1 MKKRKLGKAELEVSE
16 IGLGCMG
23 FSQSYP
29 PFLEKEE
36 SIKVIRNAVEMGVTF
51 FDTAEVYGPYKN
63 EELVGEALQPY
74 RDHVVIATKFGWD
87 IPPGADL
94 KAKAPDRLC
103 SSPESVRRV
112 IEGSLKRLKTD
123 YIDLYYQHRVDPN
136 IPIEMVAE
144 TVAELMR
151 EGKVLHW
158 GLSEA
163 SASTIRRAHAIC
175 PLTAVQSEYSMFYR
189 EQEKKV
195 FSVLEELGIGFVPYA
210 PLGRGILAGTINQND
225 VFDSS
230 DYRSSLPRYSK
241 ENLFRN
247 MKMADFVRNLARDKG
262 VTPAQAALGW
272 ILAQKEW
279 IVPIPGT
286 KRTDRLREN
295 IGSSDVLFT
304 EKELNGIRTELDWIE
319 VYGAQYP
326 EDQARMTN
334 G

>member
-36 SIKVIRNAVEMGVTF
+36 SVKVIRNAVEMGITF

-74 RDHVVIATKFGWD
+74 RDYVVIATKFGWD

-103 SSPESVRRV
+103 SSPESIRRV

-136 IPIEMVAE
+136 IPIETVAE
-144 TVAELMR
+144 TVSELMR

-189 EQEKKV
+189 EQEKEV
-195 FSVLEELGIGFVPYA
+195 FPVLEELGIGFVPYA
-210 PLGRGILAGTINQND
+210 PLGRGILTGTLNQND
-225 VFDSS
+225 IFDLS

-304 EKELNGIRTELDWIE
+304 EKELNGIRAELDRIE